1 MGGCIY
7 WFPQTRWLKT
17 TEIYSHS
24 SGGLKFKIKVPER
37 PCSLTEE
44 FKDENFRNSKFMRLK
59 ILEDLQEKGLLTKKL
74 EWTNKHKFT
83 S

>member
-1 MGGCIY
+1 MGWCIY

-44 FKDENFRNSKFMRLK
+44 FKDENFLASSSCRWQIAALGVPWLVGGSLPS
-59 ILEDLQEKGLLTKKL
+59 LTP
-74 EWTNKHKFT
+74 
-83 S
+83 